1 MVVKKL
7 SYLKIKS
14 ISLLSDKNSEQI
26 EKVQEIAPR
35 LSLNIITLNH
45 ALQYHLFTAFPVH
58 TPTSFRQSRRNR
70 GLGPLLQAFHRLAA
84 VPHLPVRADHGQG
97 LPAGNL
103 RRSADQPVTALSS
116 VHGASRQV
124 HTYRCDEPSHP
135 VRFQLTC
142 STNCLPDA

>member
-70 GLGPLLQAFHRLAA
+70 RLGPLLQAFHRLAA
-84 VPHLPVRADHGQG
+84 VPPCLYAQITGKDSLREIIANFSNMLGKFSAKHGNHRIENKG
-97 LPAGNL
+97 
-103 RRSADQPVTALSS
+103 
-116 VHGASRQV
+116 
-124 HTYRCDEPSHP
+124 
-135 VRFQLTC
+135 F
-142 STNCLPDA
+142 